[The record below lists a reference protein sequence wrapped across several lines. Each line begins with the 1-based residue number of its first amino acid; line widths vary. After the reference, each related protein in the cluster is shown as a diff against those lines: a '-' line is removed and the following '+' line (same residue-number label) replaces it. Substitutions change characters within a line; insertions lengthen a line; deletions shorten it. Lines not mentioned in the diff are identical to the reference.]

1 MAGES
6 LIYQILYDGGKL
18 SKYLV
23 EGSITLT
30 PDNSINYEISWNLSV
45 KTKKNSSIIDTFSS
59 DKEDENFTISGQS
72 PNEIIKDQFQGLIE
86 DAIDSKFSE
95 LKLKENKFSYES
107 PTNNESPK
115 QKSRRHFFKTFG
127 QPKENQYLGEGESSD
142 QSFSEKFSIFSAND
156 QYEDKN
162 LPPGYVYASKGTART
177 IHTHTYGHPNG
188 NNIEKYFTIGIYEF
202 SSFQMVK
209 SKIVDRDKKEPIVG
223 ATVQTSTGETTKTD
237 KNGEFE
243 VKIPIPA
250 VAIPKKEPKEV
261 EGINPS
267 ESVFNDGSLS
277 SNYDADVK
285 QDKPKEKEVVE
296 ATVINDYDQGATTSP
311 APASTKEVVEAT
323 VIDDYDQGAT
333 TSSTPASTTTSSP
346 PPTST
351 PADYELIDTTYLNSG
366 RTVYTYED
374 INTGEKITRNQPL
387 QSSQPPTT
395 NNPYA
400 AEDALLT
407 SKSGANINQEP
418 APPPPPPPVITAD
431 SKPDPP
437 KITITSKDHEQHS
450 VVPVTLDGN
459 VRETMGVVPVVSNE
473 VAMEETKREELLLPE
488 PKIKAFQQSKTD
500 SDMRKQIAMNK
511 MISHIKTVLLPQ
523 ALLLIS
529 AFGISKAQEFMGKK
543 FGDMNAACPSNLK
556 ELNKLI
562 KRKNKL
568 TKRLNNIYKFLDRI
582 EMGIKI
588 LDGLVTAAQVA
599 VEVASAASLLPLLPL
614 PPPAVVPSPPSTA
627 NKLEKARR
635 ELNKL
640 KLLSS
645 SVLLILE
652 VITDLLFKIL
662 SYLNMLDSLI
672 QGCTEEYLQEHPEDA
687 EQIQTQV
694 NNNLLESL
702 NEIIQQQTEEQETN
716 SREHKGFT
724 FQVESINTSEVN
736 GLQRRRALALNS
748 QGIVMLKGEPSFS
761 SNDKILI
768 DELKFYINQN
778 DLKAE

>member
-1 MAGES
+1 
-6 LIYQILYDGGKL
+6 
-18 SKYLV
+18 
-23 EGSITLT
+23 
-30 PDNSINYEISWNLSV
+30 
-45 KTKKNSSIIDTFSS
+45 
-59 DKEDENFTISGQS
+59 
-72 PNEIIKDQFQGLIE
+72 
-86 DAIDSKFSE
+86 
-95 LKLKENKFSYES
+95 
-107 PTNNESPK
+107 
-115 QKSRRHFFKTFG
+115 
-127 QPKENQYLGEGESSD
+127 
-142 QSFSEKFSIFSAND
+142 
-156 QYEDKN
+156 
-162 LPPGYVYASKGTART
+162 
-177 IHTHTYGHPNG
+177 
-188 NNIEKYFTIGIYEF
+188 
-202 SSFQMVK
+202 
-209 SKIVDRDKKEPIVG
+209 
-223 ATVQTSTGETTKTD
+223 
-237 KNGEFE
+237 
-243 VKIPIPA
+243 
-250 VAIPKKEPKEV
+250 
-261 EGINPS
+261 
-267 ESVFNDGSLS
+267 
-277 SNYDADVK
+277 
-285 QDKPKEKEVVE
+285 
-296 ATVINDYDQGATTSP
+296 
-311 APASTKEVVEAT
+311 
-323 VIDDYDQGAT
+323 
-333 TSSTPASTTTSSP
+333 
-346 PPTST
+346 
-351 PADYELIDTTYLNSG
+351 
-366 RTVYTYED
+366 
-374 INTGEKITRNQPL
+374 
-387 QSSQPPTT
+387 
-395 NNPYA
+395 
-400 AEDALLT
+400 
-407 SKSGANINQEP
+407 
-418 APPPPPPPVITAD
+418 
-431 SKPDPP
+431 
-437 KITITSKDHEQHS
+437 
-450 VVPVTLDGN
+450 
-459 VRETMGVVPVVSNE
+459 
-473 VAMEETKREELLLPE
+473 
-488 PKIKAFQQSKTD
+488 
-500 SDMRKQIAMNK
+500 MRKQIAMNK